1 LRNLLYFYRV
11 NQEKRLIDL
20 AADFTGRRI
29 GYNNRRDVVWM
40 VAGVITY
47 GSFINRIGKMAVLL
61 AGVLLFV
68 GVSVRQVRAYD
79 NVTVVIDPGH
89 GGPGTFDESDIGAKY
104 NNVLEKDLT
113 LTTALALKAELEQYG
128 NVTVYLTRAEDKRM
142 SLKER
147 VDYAAALDAD
157 VLVSVH
163 YNASAAHRF
172 YGAEVFVSAF
182 GQNYATG
189 YELAQCVM
197 KRWTSEGAADKGIK
211 TRIGESGAD
220 YYGLIRHGT
229 AANIPTVILEHGYI
243 DHDTDW
249 TRIGNAEAWQHLG
262 QVDAAGIADYFG
274 LKKNVVQASVT
285 PTVSVAVP
293 SQTMAPDLTPPTK
306 VKLSIDG
313 YHASTGEVSFTVSG
327 AETESKLMYYGIAT
341 EQEAA
346 DANTSF
352 MELQLWDSGN
362 KSMSG
367 TYTVPDGYEGALVVR
382 VYNNYELYTDGEPV
396 KLPLEMED
404 DQSEAEKPASESGES
419 ASNAEQADA
428 VEANDDAEKAEDRD
442 QEAVSAQETASAQN
456 EERVSGDEVITKTG
470 SSRSKA
476 LVGLIAAAAVAVLAL
491 AAALAVTI
499 SANGRRRRRK
509 HRRK

>member
-1 LRNLLYFYRV
+1 
-11 NQEKRLIDL
+11 
-20 AADFTGRRI
+20 
-29 GYNNRRDVVWM
+29 M

-47 GSFINRIGKMAVLL
+47 GSFFNRIGKMAVLL
-61 AGVLLFV
+61 AGVFLFA
-68 GVSVRQVRAYD
+68 GASVRQVRAYD

-89 GGPGTFDESDIGAKY
+89 GGPGTSDESDLGAKH

-147 VDYAAALDAD
+147 VDYAAALGAN

-172 YGAEVFVSAF
+172 YGAEVFTSAF

-189 YELAQCVM
+189 YGLAQCVM
-197 KRWTSEGAADKGIK
+197 ERWTSEGAADKGIK
-211 TRIGESGAD
+211 TRIGNSGAD

-243 DHDTDW
+243 DNDMDW
-249 TRIGNAEAWQHLG
+249 TRIGNAESWQHLG

-293 SQTMAPDLTPPTK
+293 SQTMAPDLTPPTN
-306 VKLSIDG
+306 VKLSIDK
-313 YHASTGEVSFTVSG
+313 YDASANEVSFTVSG

-346 DANTSF
+346 DASTSF
-352 MELQLWDSGN
+352 MKLQLWDSGQKN
-362 KSMSG
+362 MSG

-396 KLPLEMED
+396 KLTLAMAVNQP
-404 DQSEAEKPASESGES
+404 EAEKPASEASSTAGGESTANSGES
-419 ASNAEQADA
+419 ASNVEQADDA
-428 VEANDDAEKAEDRD
+428 EAKADAEKAEDKD
-442 QEAVSAQETASAQN
+442 QEAMCAPKTTLTQN
-456 EERVSGDEVITKTG
+456 EESVSGDAVITKTG
-470 SSRSKA
+470 NSRGKA
-476 LVGLIAAAAVAVLAL
+476 LVGLIAAATVAVLAL
-491 AAALAVTI
+491 AAAIAVTI
-499 SANGRRRRRK
+499 SANGRRRRGK